1 MIASGVAAA
10 NDIIPS
16 DPKTPLFQLYEMQL
30 SSPKESDPHALQMKL
45 KKILLTVFTLDDL
58 RFSRGES
65 GAQAILNRKDARIF
79 SQLTHTHDYLVLVAG
94 DEKASVVM
102 HITAPIDD
110 GVISFTAANYG
121 TDVARYLRR
130 RYGVEQYFMPRRS
143 PNHAMERTSDRCT
156 LHS

>member
-1 MIASGVAAA
+1 LSLLTVSTVTAESDIA
-10 NDIIPS
+10 PT

-30 SSPKESDPHALQMKL
+30 SPPKESDPHTLQMKL
-45 KKILLTVFTLDDL
+45 EKVLLTVFTLRDL
-58 RFSRGES
+58 RFSRGKS

-79 SQLTHTHDYLVLVAG
+79 SQLTRTHDYLVLVAG
-94 DEKASVVM
+94 DQKTSVVM

-130 RYGVEQYFMPRRS
+130 RLLP
-143 PNHAMERTSDRCT
+143 H
-156 LHS
+156 L